1 MIRFMTDAAA
11 DIPVDIAKE
20 LNIAVLPFMIHFGEK
35 SIKADE
41 NLDYENFYQTVRES
55 DVIPSTSQMSPADIE
70 ELYRKLGADADSI
83 IHVTISA
90 KASGINNTA
99 HMVAEQ
105 LKDEG
110 FDITIIDSTMFSFP
124 IGKPVVEAAQ
134 MAKEGKEKQEII
146 DYLNTCY
153 KRDTAYFV
161 VDDLTFLQ
169 KGGRIKST
177 TMAISKALDIKPIL
191 NINDGLVEA
200 YKKVRGL
207 KKAMAV
213 LTDYVAERMDTPEEN
228 EVYILHS
235 GAPDKVEILKKQIEE
250 KVNPKEI
257 RTMNIGPIITS
268 HAGVGL
274 VGIYFK
280 HKQPYENYDKA

>member
-1 MIRFMTDAAA
+1 MIRFMTDSAA
-11 DIPVDIAKE
+11 DIPADVVKE
-20 LNIAVLPFMIHFGEK
+20 MNIAVLPFMIHFGEK

-41 NLDYENFYQTVRES
+41 NLDYDKFYQTVRES

-70 ELYRKLGADADSI
+70 ELYRKLGAEGDPI

-90 KASGINNTA
+90 KASGINNTS

-110 FDITIIDSTMFSFP
+110 FDITIIDSTMFSYP
-124 IGKPVVEAAQ
+124 IGKPVIEAAQ
-134 MAKEGKEKQEII
+134 MAKEGREKQGII

-153 KRDTAYFV
+153 KRDSAYFV

-169 KGGRIKST
+169 KGGRIKAT

-191 NINDGLVEA
+191 TINDGLVEA

-207 KKAMAV
+207 KKAMSV
-213 LTDYVAERMDTPEEN
+213 LTGYVKERMDSPEEN

-235 GAPDKVEILKKQIEE
+235 DAPDKVEILKKQIEE

-257 RTMNIGPIITS
+257 KVMNIGPIITS
-268 HAGVGL
+268 HAGLGL
-274 VGIYFK
+274 VGLFFK
-280 HKQPYENYDKA
+280 HKEPYENYDKA